1 MLKDLWKKEISRRKF
16 LKTTGLAVATT
27 AVLTAC
33 DTKYLTEE
41 RKLSP
46 AANKSVDH
54 RNYPFTYTAENVTKI
69 NTTCY
74 MCAINCTAVG
84 VVDEDGIL
92 KRMEPNKLDPVSNGT
107 LCAKG
112 NAGVAQLYDEDRL
125 KTPMRKV
132 AENEWEEITW
142 DEAFDIMHEEFT
154 KIAETHGPETV
165 FALNRRGYYSNLLT
179 AWLKEYG
186 TPNGPLGQESICDG
200 GKRVAQQLAAGAAG
214 LYCDFKNSK
223 YIMLFG
229 ANQMEAPRYRLGMP
243 GDILTAQENGAKLIV
258 IDPRFNYSAAKA
270 DEYHRINAGTDGLMI
285 MAMNH
290 VIIREGLEDKAFI
303 EAHSAGFEEYKAEV
317 SKPEYSPE
325 AVAEEVGIDAAT
337 IERLA
342 IEFASADGAVADTSS
357 GIIMF
362 QNGTQADLH
371 LLNLV
376 ALTGN
381 MLGKGGILR
390 RQSSKRSNPK
400 FEVDN
405 SKGKEKF
412 WGALGYPYY
421 SGQPEGGN
429 RNIIADC
436 ILTPDAVPTGP
447 LAEAETL
454 PLYEGKGLKGVI
466 VYQTDPIGAQ
476 GETVRLIEAF
486 NNLDFGVV
494 IDIYLNQSAE
504 ALPIGGLALPEATY
518 LERYASRS
526 INAYTS
532 ALALSQAVVPPMYET
547 KSAYWIFTKLGQR
560 FGYADFMALDADGE
574 EQAMIE
580 SVEKA
585 DQGDGLF
592 VDFAKLKEEGVWM
605 LKDPDARNY
614 ENYAK
619 VFPNEKYRFSFV
631 GDDINDDHKMFV
643 AAAGGNPVPGY
654 IRPVQTTGEYPLRFM
669 AGGKVMWHTQT
680 STRNNKYLMQIF
692 DENTIVKDKNYI
704 VMSPD
709 DAGERGLE
717 TGSIAV
723 VSSPVSSIEG
733 EVLVTERVPKGYV
746 HMTHGYGHRAPTMQ
760 LANGVGQDCGDIVEA
775 KRVDPISNCFTMK
788 EEICNVVGA

>member
-33 DTKYLTEE
+33 DTKYLTEK
-41 RKLSP
+41 RRLTP
-46 AANKSVDH
+46 GDNKSVDH
-54 RNYPFTYTAENVTKI
+54 RNYPFTYTAEKVNKI

-132 AENEWEEITW
+132 GENEWEEITW
-142 DEAFDIMHEEFT
+142 DQAFDIMYEEFT
-154 KIAETHGPETV
+154 KIAENYGPETV
-165 FALNRRGYYSNLLT
+165 YALSRRGYYGNLLT
-179 AWLKEYG
+179 AWLRQYG
-186 TPNGPLGQESICDG
+186 SPNGPLGQESICDG
-200 GKRVAQQLAAGAAG
+200 GKRVAQQLAVGASG

-243 GDILTAQENGAKLIV
+243 GDILTAQENGAKVIV

-270 DEYHRINAGTDGLMI
+270 DEYHRINSGADGLMI
-285 MAMNH
+285 MSMNH

-303 EAHSAGFEEYKAEV
+303 EAHSSGFEEYKAEV
-317 SKPEYSPE
+317 SKPEYAPE
-325 AVAEEVGIDAAT
+325 AVAERVGIDAET

-342 IEFASADGAVADTSS
+342 IEFAKAESAVADTSS

-371 LLNLV
+371 LLNMV
-376 ALTGN
+376 AMTGN
-381 MLGKGGILR
+381 MLNEGGILR
-390 RQSSKRSNPK
+390 RQSAKRSNPK
-400 FEVDN
+400 FEVDK
-405 SKGKEKF
+405 SKDKKNF
-412 WGALGYPYY
+412 WSSLGYVEYK
-421 SGQPEGGN
+421 GHPEGGN

-436 ILTPDAVPTGP
+436 ILNPEAVPTGP
-447 LAEAETL
+447 LVEEETM
-454 PLYEGKGLKGVI
+454 PIYEGKGLRGMI
-466 VYQTDPIGAQ
+466 VYQTDPVGAQ
-476 GETVRLIEAF
+476 ADTERLIKAF
-486 NNLDFGVV
+486 NALDFGVV

-504 ALPIGGLALPEATY
+504 ALPIGGLCLPEATY
-518 LERYASRS
+518 LERYAARS

-532 ALALSQAVVPPMYET
+532 ALALSQAVVPPMWES

-560 FGYADFMALDADGE
+560 FGYEEFLALDPEGE
-574 EQAMIE
+574 EQAMIDA
-580 SVEKA
+580 VEKA

-614 ENYAK
+614 QNYTK
-619 VFPNEKYRFSFV
+619 VFPNEKYRFAFV

-643 AAAGGNPVPGY
+643 SVYGSPVPKY
-654 IRPVQTTGEYPLRFM
+654 IEPVSTTDEYPLRFM
-669 AGGKVMWHTQT
+669 SGGKVMWHTQT

-692 DENTIVKDKNYI
+692 DENVIIKDKNYVI
-704 VMSPD
+704 MSPA
-709 DAGERGLE
+709 DAEERGIAS
-717 TGSIAV
+717 GDMAV
-723 VSSPVSSIEG
+723 VSSPTNSIEG

-746 HMTHGYGHRAPTMQ
+746 HMTHGFGHRAPQMHMAHQ
-760 LANGVGQDCGDIVEA
+760 VGQDSGDLVNGT
-775 KRVDPISNCFTMK
+775 RVDPYSNTFTMK